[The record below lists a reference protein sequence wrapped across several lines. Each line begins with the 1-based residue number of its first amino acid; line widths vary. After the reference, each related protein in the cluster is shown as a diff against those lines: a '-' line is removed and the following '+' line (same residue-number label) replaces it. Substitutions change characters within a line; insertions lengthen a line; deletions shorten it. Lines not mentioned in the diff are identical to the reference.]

1 MGSALDICASHRK
14 ETIEESPKLCAV
26 HRKDID
32 TIEELKVNSLFP
44 VEDIF
49 KRKRRRHYKLPKKK
63 KNKDNNVPKV
73 FLNYTV
79 K

>member
-49 KRKRRRHYKLPKKK
+49 KRKKRRRHYKLPKNKK
-63 KNKDNNVPKV
+63 KNKDNIPRV
-73 FLNYTV
+73 FLN
-79 K
+79 

>member
-32 TIEELKVNSLFP
+32 RIEELKVNSLFP

-49 KRKRRRHYKLPKKK
+49 TRKKRRRRYKLPKNR
-63 KNKDNNVPKV
+63 KNKPNNVPRV
-73 FLNYTV
+73 FLN
-79 K
+79 